1 MYTLANLLGLSV
13 GLTCMLL
20 TWLYVAHETSFDTFR
35 PSADRT
41 YRVLRQLT
49 TPYTMNFQVDTHAAL
64 TPQMI
69 ESIAEIESANR
80 IRPGHW
86 WVQYR
91 QFAQRRSFWYTDP
104 NYLVFWG
111 IRLKRGDLH
120 KALEQPGGVVIS
132 QEAIVEF
139 FPTGEDPMG
148 KVLECQ
154 WGDYIIT
161 GILDEQPRNTHF
173 NPHFVTA
180 TLPAGVRDAWSN
192 WEFRTSFHWVQ
203 TFIRLRTDASPER
216 TEQKL
221 RALFVPEENPENTTS
236 HRLQS
241 LLRTRLYGPED
252 FPEGIGGPG
261 TGIGAGDLKAVRTL
275 AAIGMLVLFVACINF
290 INLSTARAALRA
302 KEVGMRK
309 VVGAGQRQLAFQ
321 FLLESV
327 LLTFLALPLCLILTG
342 ITLPF
347 LQQIV
352 GQTDTL
358 SVFLEP
364 DMAIVLL
371 AATVLVGL
379 FSGIYPAFLLSRFS
393 PITALHSQ
401 TASGSSG
408 SFPRKVFVIFQFAIS
423 IFLVFVALVAFVQL
437 DYVLQ
442 KDLGFKKEN
451 ILALRIFDVDGSLRN
466 TYNEVKQRF
475 LKHPNVLAAAASA
488 SLPGEGWT
496 SRKEM
501 VLDPSGAA
509 FEIRQYGID
518 EDLFPMIGVDILAG
532 RNFSVDTKSDFESA
546 YILNETAVEKL
557 GLENPVGKPFKL
569 LDNEG
574 WIIGVVEDFHMRRL
588 TEKLRANA
596 FVLRPRS
603 FRVVNLRLA
612 TGNIGETM
620 QGLEEIWKTYIP
632 VRPFMYAFLDD
643 RLEINYG
650 KYRRFQ
656 RIFAVGFVVSFL
668 IAYIGL
674 LGLAAHTGERRRKEI
689 GIRKVFGASIAKIAI
704 LLGAEFTRLVLFA
717 NLIAWPF
724 AYVLMQDWL
733 QDFAYR
739 ANMGVFPFVVSALG
753 SVFATSLVVGFQC
766 FKASSANPIETL
778 RRE

>member
-1 MYTLANLLGLSV
+1 
-13 GLTCMLL
+13 MLL
-20 TWLYVAHETSFDTFR
+20 TWLYVAHEISFDTFR
-35 PSADRT
+35 PGADRT

-49 TPYTMNFQVDTHAAL
+49 TPYKMDYQIDTHGAL
-64 TPQMI
+64 TPKMI

-80 IRPGHW
+80 IRPGHR

-91 QFAQRRSFWYTDP
+91 QFAQRRSFWYADP

-111 IRLKRGDLH
+111 INLERGDLH
-120 KALEQPGGVVIS
+120 KALKQPGGVVIS
-132 QEAIVEF
+132 QEAVAEF
-139 FPTGEDPMG
+139 FPNGEDPMG
-148 KVLECQ
+148 KVLEGQ
-154 WGDYIIT
+154 WGDYIVT
-161 GILDEQPRNTHF
+161 GILSEQPRNTHF

-180 TLPAGVRDAWSN
+180 TLPASVRDAWSN
-192 WEFRTSFHWVQ
+192 RELRTSFRWVQ
-203 TFIRLRTDASPER
+203 TFIRLYKDADPDR

-221 RALFVPEENPENTTS
+221 RALVIPEENPENTTS

-241 LLRTRLYGPED
+241 LLRTRLYGRED

-261 TGIGAGDLKAVRTL
+261 TGIGAGDLNAVRAL
-275 AAIGMLVLFVACINF
+275 AAIGILVLFVACINF
-290 INLSTARAALRA
+290 VNLSTARAALRA
-302 KEVGMRK
+302 REVGMRK

-327 LLTFLALPLCLILTG
+327 LLTILALPFCLILTG
-342 ITLPF
+342 ITRPYW
-347 LQQIV
+347 QQIV
-352 GQTDTL
+352 GQTETL
-358 SVFLEP
+358 SIFLEP

-379 FSGIYPAFLLSRFS
+379 FSGMYPAFLLSRFS
-393 PITALHSQ
+393 PIAALHSQ

-408 SFPRKVFVIFQFAIS
+408 SFPRRVLVILQFTVS

-437 DYVLQ
+437 NYVLQ

-475 LKHPNVLAAAASA
+475 LKHPDVLAATASA

-496 SRKEM
+496 SRRKM

-509 FEIRQYGID
+509 FEIRQYAID
-518 EDLFPMIGVDILAG
+518 EDLFPMIGIDLVAG
-532 RNFSVDTKSDFESA
+532 RNFSADIRSDFESA

-588 TEKLRANA
+588 TERLRANA

-612 TGNIGETM
+612 TGNVGETM
-620 QGLEEIWKTYIP
+620 QGLEEIWKTFIP
-632 VRPFMYAFLDD
+632 VRPIMYAFLDD
-643 RLEINYG
+643 RLEVNYG
-650 KYRRFQ
+650 KYLRFQ
-656 RIFAVGFVVSFL
+656 RIFAVGFGVSFL
-668 IAYIGL
+668 IASIGL
-674 LGLAAHTGERRRKEI
+674 LGLAAYTSERRRKEI
-689 GIRKVFGASIAKIAI
+689 GIRKVFGASIGEIAV
-704 LLGAEFTRLVLFA
+704 LLGAEFTKLVLIA

-724 AYVLMQDWL
+724 AYLLMQEWL

-739 ANMGVFPFVVSALG
+739 ANMGLFPFVFTALG
-753 SVFATSLVVGFQC
+753 SVLATLLVVGFQC
-766 FKASSANPIETL
+766 YRASSANPIEAL

>member
-1 MYTLANLLGLSV
+1 
-13 GLTCMLL
+13 MLL
-20 TWLYVAHETSFDTFR
+20 TWLYVAHETGFDAFR
-35 PSADRT
+35 PGAERT

-49 TPYTMNFQVDTHAAL
+49 TPYKMDFQIEAHAAL
-64 TPQMI
+64 TPKLI
-69 ESIAEIESANR
+69 GSIAEIESANR
-80 IRPGHW
+80 IRPGHR
-86 WVQYR
+86 WVRYR

-104 NYLVFWG
+104 NYLAFWG

-120 KALEQPGGVVIS
+120 KALKQPGGVVLS
-132 QEAIVEF
+132 QEAVAEF

-148 KVLECQ
+148 RVLEGQ
-154 WGDYIIT
+154 WGDYIVT
-161 GILDEQPRNTHF
+161 GIIEEQPRNTHF

-192 WEFRTSFHWVQ
+192 WELRTSFRWVQ
-203 TFIRLRTDASPER
+203 TFVRLRKDADPER

-221 RALFVPEENPENTTS
+221 RALAIPEENPENTTS

-241 LLRTRLYGPED
+241 LLRTRLYGRED
-252 FPEGIGGPG
+252 FPEGISGPG
-261 TGIGAGDLKAVRTL
+261 TGIGAGDLKAVRSL
-275 AAIGMLVLFVACINF
+275 ASIGMLVLFVACINF
-290 INLSTARAALRA
+290 VNLSTARAALRS

-327 LLTFLALPLCLILTG
+327 LLTILALPLSLVLTG
-342 ITLPF
+342 MTGPYW
-347 LQQIV
+347 QHIV

-358 SVFLEP
+358 SAFLEP
-364 DMAIVLL
+364 QMAVVLV

-379 FSGIYPAFLLSRFS
+379 FSGVYPAFLLSRVS
-393 PITALHSQ
+393 PIAALHSQ
-401 TASGSSG
+401 TATGSGG
-408 SFPRKVFVIFQFAIS
+408 SLARRVFMVFQFAVS
-423 IFLVFVALVAFVQL
+423 VFLVYVALVAFVQL
-437 DYVLQ
+437 DHVLK
-442 KDLGFKKEN
+442 KDLGFNKEN

-475 LKHPNVLAAAASA
+475 LEHPDVLAATASA

-496 SRKEM
+496 SRREM
-501 VLDPSGAA
+501 VLDPSGAV
-509 FEIRQYGID
+509 FEIREYAID
-518 EDLFPMIGVDILAG
+518 EDQFGMIGVNLVAG
-532 RNFSVDTKSDFESA
+532 RDFSVDIKSDFESA

-569 LDNEG
+569 HNNEG

-588 TEKLRANA
+588 TERLHANA

-612 TGNIGETM
+612 AGNIRETM

-643 RLEINYG
+643 RLEINYE
-650 KYRRFQ
+650 KYLRFQ
-656 RIFAVGFVVSFL
+656 RIFAVGFGVSFL
-668 IAYIGL
+668 IASIGL
-674 LGLAAHTGERRRKEI
+674 LGLAAHTCERRRKEI
-689 GIRKVFGASIAKIAI
+689 GIRKVFGASIGKIAI
-704 LLGAEFTRLVLFA
+704 LLGAEFTKLVLIA

-724 AYVLMQDWL
+724 AYVIMQDWL

-739 ANMGVFPFVVSALG
+739 ANMGLFPFLVTALG
-753 SVFATSLVVGFQC
+753 SVLGTLLVVGFQC
-766 FKASSANPIETL
+766 FRASSANPIEAL
-778 RRE
+778 RHE